1 MQNSNEII
9 LPAFIADC
17 HLGKLAKYLRLIGLD
32 TLYFPQIEDDALI
45 DLANAEKRVILTRDK
60 ALYERK
66 KAACFYVESIK
77 TEEQL
82 REIIKAF
89 GLKDRHHS
97 FSRCIVCNEP
107 LSRIDKK
114 LIVDRLPPK
123 VQQYFSHFEICKKC
137 DRIYWHGDHY
147 KRMKTFVDDV
157 FKSA

>member
-1 MQNSNEII
+1 MQNSSE
-9 LPAFIADC
+9 LKAPAFIADC

-32 TLYFPQIEDDALI
+32 TLYFPQIDDNVLI

-66 KAACFYVESIK
+66 RADCFYLESIQ

-82 REIIKAF
+82 REIIKTF
-89 GLKDRHHS
+89 KLKDKSRS

-107 LSRIDKK
+107 LKGIDKK
-114 LIVDRLPPK
+114 VIAQRLPPK
-123 VQQYFSHFEICKKC
+123 VLKYFSHFEICKKC

-147 KRMKTFVDDV
+147 KRMKAFVKDV
-157 FKSA
+157 FKSV